1 MFNKT
6 TREEFRNAAEAI
18 RKKRDELKLSATERR
33 AFNLAISVL
42 EEKVEMTIESGD
54 WDFI

>member
-6 TREEFRNAAEAI
+6 TREEFENAAKVI
-18 RKKRDELKLSATERR
+18 RKKRDELKLSAIERR

-42 EEKVEMTIESGD
+42 EEKVEMTIEPGD